1 MRVDTV
7 EKKDETLQETEQS
20 ELLLPAV
27 IEEKKNRDL
36 WTTLKTIRQKFVRQK
51 PISEEYQIP

>member
-1 MRVDTV
+1 MEPHGTKRTKYTMRVDIV

-27 IEEKKNRDL
+27 IEEKR
-36 WTTLKTIRQKFVRQK
+36 TVICGR
-51 PISEEYQIP
+51 P

>member
-7 EKKDETLQETEQS
+7 EKKDETLQETEQR

-27 IEEKKNRDL
+27 IEEKK
-36 WTTLKTIRQKFVRQK
+36 
-51 PISEEYQIP
+51 P